1 VRRCRTRMQR
11 PRFDHVTAS
20 ERITAIRSRVTAP
33 EKRCCFCFVGLN
45 LYVAS
50 GITKMGITE
59 LTIAVWPWLLMML
72 LFLRL
77 VTYWP
82 AMSLWLPH
90 RMVR

>member
-1 VRRCRTRMQR
+1 LTISPLRIADNHHSQSRDGTGEAVLLLLRRAQPLR
-11 PRFDHVTAS
+11 
-20 ERITAIRSRVTAP
+20 
-33 EKRCCFCFVGLN
+33 G
-45 LYVAS
+45 AS

-77 VTYWP
+77 VTCWP